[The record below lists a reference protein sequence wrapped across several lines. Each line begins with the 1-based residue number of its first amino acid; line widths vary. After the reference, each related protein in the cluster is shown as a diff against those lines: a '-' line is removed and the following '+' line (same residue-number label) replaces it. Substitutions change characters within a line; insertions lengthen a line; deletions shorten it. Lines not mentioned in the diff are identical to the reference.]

1 MMLSQ
6 PRGTSTAS
14 DASALAWSV
23 SPWHLCV
30 VSTLALWLSGSLF
43 LDFLVL
49 PSLYWAGMM
58 SQSEFATVGYALFG
72 NFNRFELL
80 CGAIVLSGFLWKQ
93 QLPRVQREA
102 ILRNIPLAL
111 TTVAIALTFTYIL
124 APQMSAMG
132 LNLQD
137 GSESLIPTAMNQLHL
152 LYWGLEIVK
161 LGCLGLLLQR
171 SFRLTH

>member
-1 MMLSQ
+1 MI
-6 PRGTSTAS
+6 G
-14 DASALAWSV
+14 
-23 SPWHLCV
+23 
-30 VSTLALWLSGSLF
+30 TLALWLSGSLF

-72 NFNRFELL
+72 NFNHFEVL

-93 QLPRVQREA
+93 QLPKVQREA
-102 ILRNIPLAL
+102 ALRNIPLAL
-111 TTVAIALTFTYIL
+111 VTLAIALIFTYVL

-137 GSESLIPTAMNQLHL
+137 GSEAIVPAAMNQFHF